1 MKVLNIDINGEKF
14 LSNKISAFHSRE
26 ARKIQKDSILLA
38 KKGRA
43 LTKGI
48 EGDGM
53 DETDEIMSILDD
65 LANRKACLICEI
77 YGNKFTSDDLEKH
90 LSDGEIDAAINSI
103 LFAVDQTLSKN

>member
-1 MKVLNIDINGEKF
+1 MKMLTIEINGEKF
-14 LSNKISAFHSRE
+14 LSSKISAYHSRE
-26 ARKIQKDSILLA
+26 ARKIQKDSIQLA

-43 LTKGI
+43 LVKGI

-53 DETDEIMSILDD
+53 DETEDIMAILDD

-77 YGNKFTSDDLEKH
+77 YGSKFTSDDLEKN
-90 LSDGEIDAAINSI
+90 LSDGEIDAAVNNI